1 MRAQRTA
8 LLRMTHGSPS
18 EREGKNSHRPYGAP
32 PSKREASYNHSRK
45 YDFPAVKWLQK
56 ASLRYAFCAP
66 VCCESNFRGKVSRR
80 VLYCCETAAAKKTEH
95 KAAGEHWVFLKIT
108 ALSYRSPRKKDFTER
123 FFAKRSGER
132 FKRGVRRSRTARKV
146 RSAATTSVRGKSVN
160 LFYFFFFVLVLEGE
174 SFAGFSIAPARTR
187 RLRTV
192 SVG

>member
-8 LLRMTHGSPS
+8 LPRMTHGSPS

-32 PSKREASYNHSRK
+32 PSKREASYNCSRK

-56 ASLRYAFCAP
+56 ASLRYAFCTP

-80 VLYCCETAAAKKTEH
+80 VLYCCETAAARKT
-95 KAAGEHWVFLKIT
+95 KCRAAGEHWGSLPLT
-108 ALSYRSPRKKDFTER
+108 TLSYHSTRKKDFTER

-132 FKRGVRRSRTARKV
+132 FKRGVRRSRTARKMC
-146 RSAATTSVRGKSVN
+146 SAATTSVRKEFREIS
-160 LFYFFFFVLVLEGE
+160 YFFFFVLVLEGE
-174 SFAGFSIAPARTR
+174 SFAGFSIAPARTS